1 MKLID
6 GNKLIL
12 HYGLYRFK
20 IHYGLHSDMNNF
32 ASKWTLAAQSSAKS
46 MIFVWFFVLLG
57 YTALYCNLG
66 YCNLGYS
73 TRRRNRDV
81 A

>member
-12 HYGLYRFK
+12 PYGLDRFK

-46 MIFVWFFVLLG
+46 MIFFFVWFFVLLG
-57 YTALYCNLG
+57 YAAL

-73 TRRRNRDV
+73 TRRRNTDV